1 MHISSN
7 SVISTSLSKIRLID
21 VSENRAAKAAEEE
34 EAIEATTTPSN
45 EFSFFFLTCNVEKRN
60 L

>member
-21 VSENRAAKAAEEE
+21 VSENRAAVAAEKEA
-34 EAIEATTTPSN
+34 AIEATTTPN
-45 EFSFFFLTCNVEKRN
+45 NDFSFSS
-60 L
+60 